1 MDNLL
6 MRAQLADAEI
16 ILFEDLKKTG
26 TYASPHS
33 AFSSGASVVINH
45 VDKLWPRINEL
56 CCELGRTFRHTYANL
71 YLTPPE
77 SQTAPPHSDDRD
89 VLVLQMHG
97 CKRWRVWAR
106 GTCGTTCRP
115 FANEQAGKEE
125 GAPPLDP
132 RALGPAELEVTLEP
146 GAILYIPRGAMH
158 VAQATGTECSLHLT
172 TAVPTAD
179 NCWSG
184 YVLHAVAAQCFDERR
199 FRLALPFGPWPAI
212 GARRLPGRAMTAPAA
227 AEAAE
232 AAAAEAAAAE
242 EAGASFA
249 PSAALGV
256 WREQS
261 RELWREM
268 HAAVGLAE
276 ARAELSTRM
285 RRHRQTQRNLLKA
298 LEARLAAREAGASR
312 APHEPITTLSLWP
325 RTRLRKVVRLEL
337 IRPGSD
343 RPDDGKRVAQAHPEP
358 SGPGRLAYIH
368 TPPALLRPMKAFE
381 GWPVGHTF
389 ELRELPA
396 RDAFLRACAARA
408 LMGIDVLEVV
418 DGGRAFPS
426 EAKEREAAP

>member
-1 MDNLL
+1 
-6 MRAQLADAEI
+6 
-16 ILFEDLKKTG
+16 
-26 TYASPHS
+26 
-33 AFSSGASVVINH
+33 
-45 VDKLWPRINEL
+45 
-56 CCELGRTFRHTYANL
+56 
-71 YLTPPE
+71 
-77 SQTAPPHSDDRD
+77 
-89 VLVLQMHG
+89 
-97 CKRWRVWAR
+97 VWAR

-232 AAAAEAAAAE
+232 AEAAAEE

-285 RRHRQTQRNLLKA
+285 RRHRQTQRNLLNA

-337 IRPGSD
+337 IRPEPD

-368 TPPALLRPMKAFE
+368 TPPRAASADEGLRGLASRT
-381 GWPVGHTF
+381 H
-389 ELRELPA
+389 LRT
-396 RDAFLRACAARA
+396 ARA
-408 LMGIDVLEVV
+408 
-418 DGGRAFPS
+418 AS
-426 EAKEREAAP
+426 A

>member
-1 MDNLL
+1 
-6 MRAQLADAEI
+6 
-16 ILFEDLKKTG
+16 
-26 TYASPHS
+26 
-33 AFSSGASVVINH
+33 
-45 VDKLWPRINEL
+45 
-56 CCELGRTFRHTYANL
+56 
-71 YLTPPE
+71 
-77 SQTAPPHSDDRD
+77 
-89 VLVLQMHG
+89 
-97 CKRWRVWAR
+97 
-106 GTCGTTCRP
+106 
-115 FANEQAGKEE
+115 
-125 GAPPLDP
+125 
-132 RALGPAELEVTLEP
+132 
-146 GAILYIPRGAMH
+146 
-158 VAQATGTECSLHLT
+158 
-172 TAVPTAD
+172 
-179 NCWSG
+179 
-184 YVLHAVAAQCFDERR
+184 
-199 FRLALPFGPWPAI
+199 
-212 GARRLPGRAMTAPAA
+212 
-227 AEAAE
+227 
-232 AAAAEAAAAE
+232 
-242 EAGASFA
+242 
-249 PSAALGV
+249 
-256 WREQS
+256 
-261 RELWREM
+261 M

-285 RRHRQTQRNLLKA
+285 RRHRQTQRNLLNA

-337 IRPGSD
+337 IRPESD